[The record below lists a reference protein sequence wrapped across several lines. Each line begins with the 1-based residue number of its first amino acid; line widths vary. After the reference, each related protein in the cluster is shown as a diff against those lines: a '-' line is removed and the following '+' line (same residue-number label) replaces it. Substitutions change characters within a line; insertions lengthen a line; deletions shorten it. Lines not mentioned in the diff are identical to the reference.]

1 MSLRKSNAFLKNYAR
16 VIKNLSLSYAVRNIV
31 NIHRIGLFSFDAY
44 FEYAFFS
51 FCSIAGAEVLWPRT
65 DIKWLKKV
73 LL

>member
-44 FEYAFFS
+44 F
-51 FCSIAGAEVLWPRT
+51 
-65 DIKWLKKV
+65 K
-73 LL
+73 